1 MPAGTVI
8 AFGNASV
15 ELDADVVINDTTATG
30 QATTETTPASDI
42 SSTSFTVN
50 INTANNFVQ
59 ATTLVTSNLWTIS
72 TPYLLNL
79 GACVEAFG
87 DLKSLDKKAEMIER
101 FSELLAATSIQFQDL
116 NNSGSQAIV
125 QRSAYNYS

>member
-15 ELDADVVINDTTATG
+15 ELDADVVINDATATG
-30 QATTETTPASDI
+30 QATSETTPASAI

-59 ATTLVTSNLWTIS
+59 GTTLVTSNLWTIT
-72 TPYLLNL
+72 TPFLLKL

-101 FSELLAATSIQFQDL
+101 FSELLEATSIQFQDL
-116 NNSGSQAIV
+116 NNSGSQSLV

>member
-15 ELDADVVINDTTATG
+15 VLDADVVVNDATETG
-30 QATTETTPASDI
+30 QATTATTPASAI

-50 INTANNFVQ
+50 INTASNFVQ

-72 TPYLLNL
+72 TPYLLKL
-79 GACVEAFG
+79 GACVEAYS
-87 DLKSLDKKAEMIER
+87 DLNNLTKKAEAIER
-101 FSELLAATSIQFQDL
+101 FSELLEATSIQFQDL
-116 NNSGSQAIV
+116 NNSGSQSLV